1 MRTVRFGRTGV
12 ELATVGLGTWAHGGP
27 NTVHGRAVG
36 WYGAS
41 KRDARA
47 TLAAAY
53 DAGITHWDTA
63 DVYGDGRAEQI
74 IGCSWESIPREHIFL
89 ASKVGWDP
97 GNHAHYYHPAQIR
110 RQLERSLRNLATE
123 TIDLYYLHHCDFG
136 ADGEYL
142 DDALELMHS
151 FRDEGKI
158 RFIGLSDWKNENI
171 MRHAPRVNPD
181 AVQCYRNVVDDTY
194 ESSGLKS
201 WVEKN
206 DVGVAFFSPLKHALL
221 LGLFEGPVTF
231 GEGDHRSSLPEFRD
245 YGLISRLRAC
255 RREME
260 RRFPDQPE
268 PVLHGLLGAILSDSP
283 AACALVGQRSP
294 AHVASAAQSGDY
306 LDPEHIQWV
315 RRLYRENGRA
325 THMHWKS
332 YQQGG

>member
-1 MRTVRFGRTGV
+1 MRTVRFGRTDV

-36 WYGAS
+36 WYGANETEAKS
-41 KRDARA
+41 
-47 TLAAAY
+47 TLASAH
-53 DAGITHWDTA
+53 DAGIRHWDTA
-63 DVYGDGRAEQI
+63 DVYGDGLAEEI
-74 IGCSWESIPREHIFL
+74 IGSMWGSIPRQDIFL

-97 GNHAHYYHPAQIR
+97 GNHSHYYHPAQIR
-110 RQLERSLRNLATE
+110 RQLERSLRNLATD

-136 ADGEYL
+136 AEGEFL
-142 DDALELMHS
+142 DDALDLLRT

-171 MRHAPRVNPD
+171 VRYARRVDPD
-181 AVQCYRNVVDDTY
+181 VVQCYRNVVDDTY
-194 ESSGLKS
+194 ESSGLKA

-231 GEGDHRSSLPEFRD
+231 GDGDHRSSLPEFRD
-245 YGLISRLRAC
+245 YGLITRLRAC
-255 RREME
+255 RQEME
-260 RRFPDQPE
+260 RRFAGQAE
-268 PVLHGLLGAILSDSP
+268 PVLHGLLGAILTDSP
-283 AACALVGQRSP
+283 SACALVGQRRP

-306 LDPEHIQWV
+306 LDPQHIEWV

-332 YQQGG
+332 YQQGS